1 MGNHHLTITMKNSS
15 MPHSYHNSKI
25 PESNVHNFKDNKAMR
40 SNVTEKKPA
49 ASPNKLRKKPSVDI
63 NETAEAFIQ
72 KFKHQ
77 LLLQR
82 LESIEN
88 YEQMLARGL

>member
-1 MGNHHLTITMKNSS
+1 MKKSS
-15 MPHSYHNSKI
+15 IPHPYHTSTI
-25 PESNVHNFKDNKAMR
+25 PEPNVHNFKDNRAMR
-40 SNVTEKKPA
+40 SNVIEKKPVA
-49 ASPNKLRKKPSVDI
+49 AAPNKLEKKPSMDI
-63 NETAEAFIQ
+63 DASAEAFIQ
-72 KFKHQ
+72 KFRHQ

>member
-1 MGNHHLTITMKNSS
+1 MS
-15 MPHSYHNSKI
+15 HSYHNSKI
-25 PESNVHNFKDNKAMR
+25 PEPNAHNFKDNRAMR
-40 SNVTEKKPA
+40 SNMTEKKPA
-49 ASPNKLRKKPSVDI
+49 AATPNKLEKKPSVDI
-63 NETAEAFIQ
+63 NESAEAFIQ